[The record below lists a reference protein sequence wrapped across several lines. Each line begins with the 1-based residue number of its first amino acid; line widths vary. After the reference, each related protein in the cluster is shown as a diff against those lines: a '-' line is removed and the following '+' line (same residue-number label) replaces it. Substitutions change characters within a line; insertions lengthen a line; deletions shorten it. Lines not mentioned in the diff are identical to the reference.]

1 MSLVTP
7 LSGREPPLRRPAPDA
22 VTRRL
27 RLTSWQGP
35 KNKRRWITNS
45 AGVDLLELAP
55 VAGQTLPTNLPS
67 SLVEIHVLVNT
78 RPTGLPI
85 GLAEVPDTIGE
96 GTSAVVP
103 PHLPRVAVCGI
114 SLEASTFSPALT

>member
-7 LSGREPPLRRPAPDA
+7 LSGREPPLQRPAPDA

-55 VAGQTLPTNLPS
+55 VAGETLPTNRLS
-67 SLVEIHVLVNT
+67 SLVVNLVLVNS
-78 RPTGLPI
+78 RPTGLPS
-85 GLAEVPDTIGE
+85 GLPTCLPEAPDTIGE
-96 GTSAVVP
+96 
-103 PHLPRVAVCGI
+103 
-114 SLEASTFSPALT
+114 

>member
-7 LSGREPPLRRPAPDA
+7 LSGREPPLQRPAPDA

-55 VAGQTLPTNLPS
+55 VARQTLPTNRPS
-67 SLVEIHVLVNT
+67 SLVVIHVWVNT
-78 RPTGLPI
+78 RRTGLPT
-85 GLAEVPDTIGE
+85 GRPEGPDTVLE
-96 GTSAVVP
+96 GG
-103 PHLPRVAVCGI
+103 HLPRADITSATTAGLVT
-114 SLEASTFSPALT
+114 L

>member
-1 MSLVTP
+1 MMLVTP
-7 LSGREPPLRRPAPDA
+7 LLGREPPLRRPAPDA

-55 VAGQTLPTNLPS
+55 VARQTLPTNRPA
-67 SLVEIHVLVNT
+67 SLVVPHLLVNT
-78 RPTGLPI
+78 RRMGPQDGPDAGCARGLRRL
-85 GLAEVPDTIGE
+85 G
-96 GTSAVVP
+96 
-103 PHLPRVAVCGI
+103 
-114 SLEASTFSPALT
+114 